1 MAIHSTALIDPS
13 AQLAPDVQVGA
24 YTVIGPGVVIGA
36 GTWIGPH
43 VVVDGPTTIGC
54 DNKIF
59 QFASIGAAPQDLKYN
74 NEPTRL
80 EIGDRNTFRENT
92 TINRGTTKDQL
103 VTRIGSDNLFMTGS
117 HVGHDCVIG
126 SHCVLAN
133 YGTLGG
139 HVIIGDWVHMGG
151 FAGIHQFCQVGA
163 HAFIANNTA
172 VTRDV
177 PPFVMAVGR
186 PAEPH
191 SVNSEGLKRRGYSPE
206 QIRNIRD
213 AYRILYRSQLK
224 LIEATEQIEA
234 RAKAQPELQPLIDFL
249 NDSTPR
255 RERVGIVR

>member
-1 MAIHSTALIDPS
+1 MAIHPTALIDAS
-13 AQLAPDVQVGA
+13 AQLAPDVHVGA
-24 YTVIGPGVVIGA
+24 YTVIGAGVVIDA

-43 VVVDGPTTIGC
+43 VVIDGPTRIGR
-54 DNKIF
+54 DNQIF

-80 EIGDRNTFRENT
+80 EIGDRNIIRENCT
-92 TINRGTTKDQL
+92 LNRGTTKDQL
-103 VTRIGSDNLFMTGS
+103 VTRIGSDNLFMAGA

-133 YGTLGG
+133 YATLGG
-139 HVIIGDWVHMGG
+139 HVLMGDWVHMGG
-151 FAGIHQFCQVGA
+151 FSGIHQFCQVGS

-191 SVNSEGLKRRGYSPE
+191 SVNAEGLKRRGYSTE

-224 LIEATEQIEA
+224 LIEAVEQIEQ
-234 RAKAQPELQPLIDFL
+234 RAQAQPELQPLVAFL
-249 NDSTPR
+249 NDSSPR